1 MRVLI
6 AYGTKLGGTAGIA
19 EMLGQTLTDQGLDV
33 DVRDA
38 REVAG
43 VAGYDAVVVGGALYA
58 YRWHRDARR
67 FVRRHHKEL
76 ATKPTWLFSSGPL
89 DDSAAEKEIPPVP
102 GVERAARRI
111 GARGHRTFGGAMP
124 ADAPG
129 VIIGAMA
136 RDHAGDWR
144 DPAAI
149 ARWAHEIALALQPP
163 ARGEATPPR
172 VVVR

>member
-19 EMLGQTLTDQGLDV
+19 EMLGETLTGQGFDV

-43 VAGYDAVVVGGALYA
+43 IAGYDAVVLGGALYA

-102 GVERAARRI
+102 GAERAARRI
-111 GARGHRTFGGAMP
+111 GARGHKTFGGAMP

-129 VIIGAMA
+129 MIAGAMA

-149 ARWAHEIALALQPP
+149 ARWAHEIALALHPP
-163 ARGEATPPR
+163 ARDEATPPR
-172 VVVR
+172 EVVG